1 MPDTDVLPHKV
12 ESKEKWISSAT
23 LLESENKENQPD
35 SLIPLIPPKPPSTPE
50 PSSSGHIPTFSITT
64 PTGRSPQS
72 ASSPSTKSGSPLT
85 PMQFIRRADF
95 DLATGRPVTPSKP
108 PSRARNGPPP
118 TPSQSYS
125 RQGVW
130 RP

>member
-1 MPDTDVLPHKV
+1 MPDADIPTHKID
-12 ESKEKWISSAT
+12 SKEKWISSAT
-23 LLESENKENQPD
+23 LLEPANKENQPD
-35 SLIPLIPPKPPSTPE
+35 TLVPHKPPRTPE
-50 PSSSGHIPTFSITT
+50 PGSGAHIPSFAITT

-85 PMQFIRRADF
+85 PMQFMRRADF
-95 DLATGRPVTPSKP
+95 DPTTGRPVTPSKP
-108 PSRARNGPPP
+108 PSRARNGPPS

-125 RQGVW
+125 KQGVW